1 MILCWQRELGHSE
14 KLHQENR
21 HIPQA
26 RAAWHLRGKLVVV
39 YHGEKEIGLLAGRC
53 TRGAGSCFHPRIS
66 EDDISVCRVS
76 WFKLLLYTHFQP
88 SPIFKFQGTWRPEL
102 SLEYAPL
109 ILTRIKLNKEPGR
122 CLSRS
127 LGGDAVGPYSAT
139 WRKLPALLRSQ
150 SLHLQTKRVTVS
162 FQGLQRLFEIIM
174 DTYTRMCKLYS
185 CLAYNHQSKLTAVIQ
200 TVWNNFRSTGKVP
213 EQGES
218 LHGSHSLSSG
228 VNTFCNYH
236 SFAKTR
242 TLHRCLAINI

>member
-1 MILCWQRELGHSE
+1 METWI
-14 KLHQENR
+14 
-21 HIPQA
+21 
-26 RAAWHLRGKLVVV
+26 
-39 YHGEKEIGLLAGRC
+39 
-53 TRGAGSCFHPRIS
+53 
-66 EDDISVCRVS
+66 VS
-76 WFKLLLYTHFQP
+76 WMCTFDSDQNQTEQR
-88 SPIFKFQGTWRPEL
+88 TWEMSEQVLGWRCRGPL
-102 SLEYAPL
+102 FCNLEEV
-109 ILTRIKLNKEPGR
+109 T
-122 CLSRS
+122 
-127 LGGDAVGPYSAT
+127 
-139 WRKLPALLRSQ
+139 ALLGSQ

-162 FQGLQRLFEIIM
+162 FQSLQRLFEIIM
-174 DTYTRMCKLYS
+174 DTYARMCKLYS